1 MRRSGI
7 VICGV
12 VSVVILA
19 FSTSTAFAQDEVYAK
34 GIRAY
39 FKKDYAS
46 AVNYLKE
53 YVARKPEA
61 KAYYFLG
68 YAQYELKRRTGNPRG
83 RKDFWAD
90 TESAK
95 YFREAYL
102 IDPEFSPK
110 AVGFGKKKK

>member
-1 MRRSGI
+1 MQKSGLVKCGI
-7 VICGV
+7 V
-12 VSVVILA
+12 SLVILA
-19 FSTSTAFAQDEVYAK
+19 FSGSAAFAQDEVYAK

-39 FKKDYAS
+39 FKKDYAT
-46 AVNYLKE
+46 AVKYLKE

-68 YAQYELKRRTGNPRG
+68 YAQYELKRRTKDPRG

-102 IDPEFSPK
+102 IDPEFSPHT
-110 AVGFGKKKK
+110 AGSGQKKK